1 MKTELQMDGLVSFSF
16 PSMVRRYHVYVH
28 VWDASVAEELP
39 CRRETDN
46 YADPFAVA
54 VIKSENIVGHV
65 PRNIST
71 VCSLFLRRGGS
82 ITCHVTGHRRYSR
95 DLPQGGVEIPCTLV
109 FQGNS
114 KYVEKAKNLLTAS
127 KAPFTT
133 SKTIDKV
140 ESSSTGDTATSD
152 HIPSGS
158 AKRITN

>member
-1 MKTELQMDGLVSFSF
+1 MKTEFQMDGLVSFSF
-16 PSMVRRYHVYVH
+16 PSMVRGYHVYVH

-71 VCSLFLRRGGS
+71 VCLLFLHRGGS
-82 ITCHVTGHRRYSR
+82 ITCRVTGHRRYSQ
-95 DLPQGGVEIPCTLV
+95 DLPQGSVEIPCTLV